1 MYCNVVCKFAAHSNG
16 KFEPTRKISKSQW
29 KSGVFLKLNLIVR
42 TYLLSCSSMKLDK
55 WKSWLNIYKK
65 LKNYLYLHPQ
75 NMFSYFSQES
85 FLWNGGKKYL
95 SFVSYVLKK
104 SVFTVCWADSRNI
117 FWWVILMRD
126 FTERQNRF

>member
-16 KFEPTRKISKSQW
+16 KFEPKRKISKSQW
-29 KSGVFLKLNLIVR
+29 KSRVFLKLNLIVR

-65 LKNYLYLHPQ
+65 LKNHLYLHAQ

-85 FLWNGGKKYL
+85 FLWNDGKKYL
-95 SFVSYVLKK
+95 SFVSYVLMK
-104 SVFTVCWADSRNI
+104 SVFTVHN
-117 FWWVILMRD
+117 LPD
-126 FTERQNRF
+126 FLTNYWYFLRAEFSFGSHQ